1 MLKEVTEV
9 EKRTFFL
16 RPTTLVILLKE
27 VVRVREEKR
36 SKFEKIE
43 VTLKVKELT
52 TSWVDV
58 KVKPV
63 RDFVLA

>member
-1 MLKEVTEV
+1 MSKKVLKEVTEV

-52 TSWVDV
+52 TS
-58 KVKPV
+58 
-63 RDFVLA
+63 